1 MIVSKE
7 IAAQLLEEMIPVHR
21 FLGVKLLDIK
31 DGYCKLLFPFRE
43 ELLGNF
49 LTRRWHGGI
58 IATAMDSVGGAAA
71 MTTLTSAED
80 KLATIDMRVDYLRG
94 TSEVDLVVE
103 GFLVRNG
110 NRIIAT
116 SMKAWQEDEQKLVA
130 EARGM
135 YSVYRQ
141 KQN

>member
-1 MIVSKE
+1 MVVSKE
-7 IAAQLLEEMIPVHR
+7 IATQLLEEMIPVHK
-21 FLGVKLLDIK
+21 FLGVKVLDIE

-71 MTTLTSAED
+71 MTTLTSADD
-80 KLATIDMRVDYLRG
+80 KLATIDMRVDFLRG
-94 TSEVDLVVE
+94 TSETDLVVE
-103 GFLVRNG
+103 GFLVRSG

-116 SMKAWQEDEQKLVA
+116 NMKAWQEDEKKLVA

-135 YSVYRQ
+135 FSVYRQ
-141 KQN
+141 KKS

>member
-1 MIVSKE
+1 MVVSKE
-7 IAAQLLEEMIPVHR
+7 IATQLIEEMIPLHK
-21 FLGVKLLDIK
+21 FLGVKVIEIE
-31 DGYCKLLFPFRE
+31 DGYCKLRFPFRE

-94 TSEVDLVVE
+94 TSETDLVVE

-116 SMKAWQEDEQKLVA
+116 SMKAWQEDEKKLVA

-135 YSVYRQ
+135 FSVYRQ
-141 KQN
+141 NKS

>member
-1 MIVSKE
+1 MVVTKE
-7 IAAQLLEEMIPVHR
+7 IAIQVLEEMIPVHK
-21 FLGVKLLDIK
+21 FLGVKVLEIE
-31 DGYCKLLFPFRE
+31 DGYCKLRFPFRE

-94 TSEVDLVVE
+94 TTETDLIVE
-103 GFLVRNG
+103 GFLVRSG

-116 SMKAWQEDEQKLVA
+116 RMSAWQEDEKKLVA

-135 YSVYRQ
+135 FSVYRQ
-141 KQN
+141 NKT